1 MKQRQ
6 TEVLSDQFL
15 LPNWVLD
22 RIMSANFRLT
32 TYMVNSLAVTKDL
45 AAVFDTEHEDI
56 AKLRDDYE
64 TASLIFG
71 TPFVTFLPT
80 LPSAEDWRCY
90 IQGRTPTA
98 PLSKLE
104 GMMPALT
111 LVQSMQLEQAN
122 RAYITALYDVLNMSV
137 LAAPLLGMSVEL
149 AEYLRSVPQHKV
161 DLAIA
166 ERRIPLFKWRLSNR
180 LFWFEAAAG
189 RLTSDM
195 VAHYL
200 MDNSPIRSDRLPH
213 SGPWGNFHL
222 SRFARLAYCEGFI
235 RLRCRAKSVAA
246 LFDITPDKMRE
257 MYLRIHGESSPSGQ
271 QPASAVWYLE
281 SASRRVQSTM
291 LIWLFR
297 SALAEEASVPEAFIC
312 AMDISRRL
320 FGDEFMPAE
329 RAFHLSRSMST
340 DEDLAIRSCR
350 SCSTPYLASNT
361 APKIELAQSFQCPC
375 CSGALSSPNSPL
387 RRKQRGRP
395 RKASDA
401 TKRARFRPLEGD
413 GAGEASN

>member
-6 TEVLSDQFL
+6 TEILSDQFL

-22 RIMSANFRLT
+22 RILSANFRLT
-32 TYMVNSLAVTKDL
+32 TYIVNSLAVTKGL
-45 AAVFDTEHEDI
+45 SAVFDTEHEDI

-71 TPFVTFLPT
+71 TPFLTFLPT
-80 LPSAEDWRCY
+80 LSSAEDWRSY
-90 IQGRTPTA
+90 IEGRTPTS
-98 PLSKLE
+98 LVSKIE
-104 GMMPALT
+104 GMMPELT
-111 LVQSMQLEQAN
+111 LIQSMQLEQAN
-122 RAYITALYDVLNMSV
+122 RAYVTALYDVLNMSL
-137 LAAPLLGMSVEL
+137 LAAPLLGMPVDL
-149 AEYLRSVPQHKV
+149 AEYLRSVPQHKA

-166 ERRIPLFKWRLSNR
+166 ERRIPLFKWRLANR

-189 RLTSDM
+189 RLTADM

-222 SRFARLAYCEGFI
+222 PRFARLAYCEGFL

-246 LFDITPDKMRE
+246 LFDVTPDKMRE
-257 MYLRIHGESSPSGQ
+257 LYLRIHGESSPSGQ

-281 SASRRVQSTM
+281 SASRRVQSTT

-297 SALAEEASVPEAFIC
+297 GALAEEATVPEAFIF
-312 AMDISRRL
+312 AMDICRRL
-320 FGDEFMPAE
+320 FGDDFLPAE
-329 RAFHLSRSMST
+329 RAFHLARSMST
-340 DEDLAIRSCR
+340 DEDLAIRACR

-361 APKIELAQSFQCPC
+361 SPRIELARSFQCPC

-395 RKASDA
+395 RKVGDA
-401 TKRARFRPLEGD
+401 TKQPQFQALV
-413 GAGEASN
+413 A